1 MLLTINV
8 AFAVRENAPEDKDV
22 LEWDFDKMERTV
34 NSLFLSQV
42 TVNRDETKVKRLLE
56 AMDPSVKEL
65 KEVIESFETNEQIM
79 SIIPKVMLSFI
90 DQMWVRHL
98 EQMAHLKEGIGLRHY
113 QQEDP
118 MRIYQREGLELFG
131 KNYQELRRKIV
142 EELVTF
148 MKNITMNVEE

>member
-1 MLLTINV
+1 M
-8 AFAVRENAPEDKDV
+8 AV
-22 LEWDFDKMERTV
+22 
-34 NSLFLSQV
+34 
-42 TVNRDETKVKRLLE
+42 
-56 AMDPSVKEL
+56 
-65 KEVIESFETNEQIM
+65 
-79 SIIPKVMLSFI
+79 IPKVMLSFI
-90 DQMWVRHL
+90 DHMWVRHL